1 MKSLRKGSK
10 PKSRSST
17 LHSMH
22 SMFQPAK
29 SADVN
34 EDAAKST
41 KRAASGAANSTDMV
55 NNCQDTTNSL
65 EGRKNGD
72 SHEIQ
77 SDHLD
82 QTHPDLGEGGSGKML
97 PIDTAN
103 ISIPIMRTSGLDGI
117 QCILAQMKEDRI
129 FLAGEIERNAKEIR
143 LEIQAIGNRTAALE
157 VRVEAVAK
165 AHNDL
170 LIQSSEW
177 GTRLDA
183 LEVAYEDLINRS
195 RRNNIKIRGIPETR
209 DEGPVQNLVLEIF
222 RPLQPDIPEPR
233 WEIDRAHRLSG
244 GLRRNDERPRDIIVR
259 FHYHS
264 TKDAVVRKC
273 RGMEVIY
280 REKVLQIFQD
290 LSPSTLLKRRQWKPI
305 ADHLRLNHIPFA
317 WGHPF
322 KLLAF
327 HNEQT
332 RALLPTGDPS
342 RFFQT
347 MGLDT
352 PEGVIP
358 LFQQK
363 TPLPTL
369 PREWFDARENQT

>member
-41 KRAASGAANSTDMV
+41 KRAVSGAANSTDMV
-55 NNCQDTTNSL
+55 NNCQDKTNSL
-65 EGRKNGD
+65 EGRKNGIATR
-72 SHEIQ
+72 SSQTIQ
-77 SDHLD
+77 TRPI
-82 QTHPDLGEGGSGKML
+82 QTWERGLVL
-97 PIDTAN
+97 AIDTAN

-129 FLAGEIERNAKEIR
+129 FWAGEIERNAKEIR
-143 LEIQAIGNRTAALE
+143 LEIQAIGNRTAVLE

-183 LEVAYEDLINRS
+183 LEVAFEDLINRS

-222 RPLQPDIPEPR
+222 RPLLPDIPEPR

-244 GLRRNDERPRDIIVR
+244 GPRRNDERPRDIIVR

>member
-1 MKSLRKGSK
+1 
-10 PKSRSST
+10 
-17 LHSMH
+17 
-22 SMFQPAK
+22 MFQPAK

-34 EDAAKST
+34 KDAAKST

-55 NNCQDTTNSL
+55 NNCRDTTNSL

-72 SHEIQ
+72 SHEI
-77 SDHLD
+77 HPD
-82 QTHPDLGEGGSGKML
+82 QIHPDLGEGGS
-97 PIDTAN
+97 
-103 ISIPIMRTSGLDGI
+103 
-117 QCILAQMKEDRI
+117 
-129 FLAGEIERNAKEIR
+129 
-143 LEIQAIGNRTAALE
+143 E

-170 LIQSSEW
+170 LLQSSEW

-183 LEVAYEDLINRS
+183 FEVAFEDLINRS
-195 RRNNIKIRGIPETR
+195 RHNNIKIRGIPETR

-222 RPLQPDIPEPR
+222 RPLLPDIPEPR
-233 WEIDRAHRLSG
+233 WEIDRAHSLSG
-244 GLRRNDERPRDIIVR
+244 GPRRNDERPRDIIVR

-273 RGMEVIY
+273 RGTVVIY

-290 LSPSTLLKRRQWKPI
+290 LSPSPLLKRRQWKPI
-305 ADHLRLNHIPFA
+305 ADHLRLNHIPFT

-332 RALLPTGDPS
+332 RALLPTGIQVD
-342 RFFQT
+342 FFRQWAW
-347 MGLDT
+347 
-352 PEGVIP
+352 IH
-358 LFQQK
+358 Q
-363 TPLPTL
+363 
-369 PREWFDARENQT
+369 RE

>member
-29 SADVN
+29 SADIN

-41 KRAASGAANSTDMV
+41 KRTASGAVNSTDMV

-65 EGRKNGD
+65 EGRKNGG

-82 QTHPDLGEGGSGKML
+82 QTHPDLGEGGS
-97 PIDTAN
+97 
-103 ISIPIMRTSGLDGI
+103 
-117 QCILAQMKEDRI
+117 
-129 FLAGEIERNAKEIR
+129 AGEIERNAKEIR
-143 LEIQAIGNRTAALE
+143 LEIQAIGNRTAVLE

-183 LEVAYEDLINRS
+183 LEVAFEDLINRS

-222 RPLQPDIPEPR
+222 RPLLPDIPEPR

-244 GLRRNDERPRDIIVR
+244 GPRRNDERPRDIIVR

-273 RGMEVIY
+273 RGMEAIY